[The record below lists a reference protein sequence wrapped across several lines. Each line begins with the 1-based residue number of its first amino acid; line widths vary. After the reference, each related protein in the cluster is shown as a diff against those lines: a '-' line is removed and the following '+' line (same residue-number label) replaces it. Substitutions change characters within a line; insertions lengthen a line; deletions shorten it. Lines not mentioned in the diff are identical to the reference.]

1 MIPCSTYF
9 YCIEA
14 AFLNPDELAPKV
26 RGIMDAVETAVMGK
40 THVVEM
46 ALAVLLSNGHLLI
59 EDIPGVGKTT
69 LAKALARALGLTFKR
84 IQFTPDLLPSDITG
98 SSMFNQKTQEFEM
111 MPGPVF
117 ANIVLADEINRTTPK
132 TQAALLECME
142 ERQVTIDGTTYHLP
156 SPFFVIATQNNI
168 ELTGTYPLPEA
179 QLDRFA
185 ARVAIGH
192 PDRAAELQILS
203 SGQHSRPVDSVPAVV
218 DATQILQMQSAV
230 RDVHVDPE
238 VQGYIVD
245 VVAATRTL
253 PAVLLGAS
261 TRGAQN
267 LLHTAQ
273 AYAALKAKPNQEVKV
288 LPDDIKEMARI
299 VLPHRIMVRPE
310 QRVRGVTALACVEEA
325 LRAVP
330 VPLP

>member
-1 MIPCSTYF
+1 M
-9 YCIEA
+9 
-14 AFLNPDELAPKV
+14 NPDELAPKIRSIV
-26 RGIMDAVETAVMGK
+26 DAIETAVMGK

-46 ALAVLLSNGHLLI
+46 ALAVLMSDGHLLI

-98 SSMFNQKTQEFEM
+98 SSIYNQKSGEFEM
-111 MPGPVF
+111 RPGPVF

-142 ERQVTIDGTTYHLP
+142 ERQVTIDGITHPLP
-156 SPFFVIATQNNI
+156 APFFVIATQNNI

-192 PDRAAELQILS
+192 PDRDAEMQILS
-203 SGQHSRPVDSVPAVV
+203 TQKHSRPVDSVPAVV
-218 DATQILQMQSAV
+218 SASEILQMQSAV
-230 RDVHVDPE
+230 RDVHVDSA
-238 VQGYIVD
+238 VQGYVVD

-253 PAVLLGAS
+253 SAVLLGAS

-267 LLHTAQ
+267 LLHTCQ
-273 AYAALKAKPNQEVKV
+273 ARAAIEGRAFVKT
-288 LPDDIKEMARI
+288 DDVKEMARV

-310 QRVRGVTALACVEEA
+310 QRVRGVTALSCVEEA
-325 LRAVP
+325 LKSVP
-330 VPLP
+330 VPVP